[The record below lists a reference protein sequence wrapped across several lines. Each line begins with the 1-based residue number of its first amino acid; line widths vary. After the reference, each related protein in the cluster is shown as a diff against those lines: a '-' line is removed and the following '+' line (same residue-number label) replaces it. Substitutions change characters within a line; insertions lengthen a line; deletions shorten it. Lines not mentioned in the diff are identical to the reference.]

1 MRTAAAQQA
10 SANRAICTSTAATR
24 QQSRPRPHRSTY
36 NIPHHLA
43 TSRHFNTYSATMV
56 SDRIYDLCRPVLD
69 SDEYGEEEKTDK
81 LEELLSG
88 PPTSLKGKAL
98 EDAVLGALWQW
109 KSLTDK
115 TSSPPPVRGVN
126 APRPRSPAPWLQRS
140 GTPLSGTSSPR
151 HSNTTPSVPP
161 GLGGPLGRT
170 KSYQSPFTSPRPSPK
185 LPVATPVI
193 PHSPQLSAYKFSE
206 SSPNTENYGDYGSDT
221 VDWLVND
228 DASSSTSLGDAG
240 FSSEFL
246 QPYTTEMSPY
256 DMLRSILQDNRTDEE
271 LEQLL
276 EYNGWDLS
284 QTIASIM
291 EPTTNMAV
299 QPEMPSRNI
308 LIGRNMSPAS
318 RPMTPAHQQRSPI
331 VCRYWLASGHC
342 ARADCRYAHEV
353 QNHLCKYWLQGNCI
367 AGPSCLF
374 SHDPTTLMNQMSLLN
389 SGSSTPQQIPPNLQL
404 QDYDSFPALAPT
416 TSNPYEETTNA
427 DPSAL
432 LAALQQQQQ
441 ALGQPPSG
449 LFPTFV
455 PTGPRHGSRPG
466 SRPGSRHTSRAPTP
480 AQQPNFQD
488 DEAFPSL
495 GSAAASKPGKR
506 HHGKRG
512 GHGHHNNTVPPQPSN
527 LADVVRMSPSPGPNA
542 REAMRRGLHNNRSFT
557 STRENSAAAMA
568 IPAPADIPWLKT
580 GDAVNKAYLE
590 AREEAFRHGSHRNK
604 FLQSAAQAWNRNDSR
619 GAKALSL
626 KGQEQNSLMREKHRE
641 AARLLY
647 EERNR
652 NAGLSKELYVDLH
665 GLHPEEAVS
674 YLSDC
679 LKEQKSSER
688 PVYAICGTGHHSKN
702 GKDKVGKAVRIF
714 LTEWRYAFREFSVPG
729 DRNNVGGVLGI
740 DPKSFDKEKKA
751 LALSGGDSDSGVGG
765 IEEGRREDSKVTV
778 VKEDPRKGVKAEG
791 EDGGEGE
798 GG

>member
-1 MRTAAAQQA
+1 
-10 SANRAICTSTAATR
+10 
-24 QQSRPRPHRSTY
+24 
-36 NIPHHLA
+36 
-43 TSRHFNTYSATMV
+43 MV
-56 SDRIYDLCRPVLD
+56 SDRIYELCRPILE
-69 SDEYGEEEKTDK
+69 SDEFGEEEKTDK

-88 PPTSLKGKAL
+88 PAASLKGKAL
-98 EDAVLGALWQW
+98 EDAVLGSLWQW

-140 GTPLSGTSSPR
+140 STPLSGTSSPR
-151 HSNTTPSVPP
+151 HSSSTPAVPP
-161 GLGGPLGRT
+161 GLGGPLART
-170 KSYQSPFTSPRPSPK
+170 KSYSQSPFTSPRASPK

-193 PHSPQLSAYKFSE
+193 PHSPRLSAYQFSD
-206 SSPNTENYGDYGSDT
+206 SSPTTDNYGDYGSDT

-228 DASSSTSLGDAG
+228 DASSNASLGDAG
-240 FSSEFL
+240 MSNEFL
-246 QPYTTEMSPY
+246 QSYTTEMSPY

-284 QTIASIM
+284 QTITSIM
-291 EPTTNMAV
+291 EPMASAAGAV
-299 QPEMPSRNI
+299 QPEVANRNI
-308 LIGRNMSPAS
+308 LIGRSMSPAA
-318 RPMTPAHQQRSPI
+318 RPMTPVGQQRSPI
-331 VCRYWLASGHC
+331 VCRYWLSSGHC

-353 QNHLCKYWLQGNCI
+353 QNHVCKYWLQGNCI

-374 SHDPTTLMNQMSLLN
+374 SHDPSALMSQMNLLN
-389 SGSSTPQQIPPNLQL
+389 SGPSTPQQVPPNLQL
-404 QDYDSFPALAPT
+404 QDYDSFPALQPT
-416 TSNPYEETTNA
+416 TSNPYEETNTV
-427 DPSAL
+427 DPGTL

-441 ALGQPPSG
+441 ALGQPPPG

-455 PTGPRHGSRPG
+455 PTGPRYGSRPG

-512 GHGHHNNTVPPQPSN
+512 GHGHHNNNLPPQPSN

-542 REAMRRGLHNNRSFT
+542 REAMRRGLRNNRSFT

-568 IPAPADIPWLKT
+568 IPAPVDIPWLKT
-580 GDAVNKAYLE
+580 GEAMNKAYLE

-652 NAGLSKELYVDLH
+652 NAGLGKELYVDLH

-679 LKEQKSSER
+679 LKEQKGSER

-702 GKDKVGKAVRIF
+702 GKDKVGKAVRAF
-714 LTEWRYAFREFSVPG
+714 LVEWRYAFREFSVQG
-729 DRNNVGGVLGI
+729 DRNNIGGVLGI
-740 DPKSFDKEKKA
+740 DPKSYDKEKKA
-751 LALSGGDSDSGVGG
+751 GGDGDSGVGVMG
-765 IEEGRREDSKVTV
+765 MGSEEGRKEDSKVTV
-778 VKEDPRKGVKAEG
+778 VKEDPRKVKVESVAGGGDG
-791 EDGGEGE
+791 EDDS
-798 GG
+798 